1 MTKPLIPFGML
12 PGHWGLRGKTRQI
25 AQAEYELSGIELDLR
40 LAEIM
45 HEHDLKAQVLAKLD
59 VRLKH
64 KDMDVYTY
72 DVEYNKA
79 RLEGDPLLEEVLLDI
94 ELKHHRIS
102 KQEHDRKLA
111 DLRGEP
117 WVNMPDMKWDPSDPT
132 KSYFQLDYNDH
143 FVTFLRSHN
152 YTGVTDEQV
161 VERWL
166 NDVCRSVAAE
176 IAEEDPS
183 FITTAQPVTR
193 KPRKGRKGK
202 AEYS

>member
-1 MTKPLIPFGML
+1 MRKPLIPFGWM
-12 PGHWGLRGKTRQI
+12 PGHWGLQGKTRLI
-25 AQAEYELSGIELDLR
+25 AQAEYELTGLELDLR
-40 LAEIM
+40 LAEIQ
-45 HEHDLKAQVLAKLD
+45 HDDPKAQALAKLD

-64 KDMDVYTY
+64 KQIDAYEH
-72 DVEYNKA
+72 DVETTKLK
-79 RLEGDPLLEEVLLDI
+79 LEGDPLLNQLLLNVD
-94 ELKHHRIS
+94 LTHHRIS
-102 KQEHDRKLA
+102 QQEHDRKLA
-111 DLRGEP
+111 DLKGEP

-166 NDVCRSVAAE
+166 NDVCRSVAQE
-176 IAEEDPS
+176 ISEEDPT
-183 FITTAQPVTR
+183 FVTTAQPVTR